1 MRKLISILIYL
12 VPLLFVF
19 AFIRFVFGDGE
30 LLFLIFWPIQM
41 IVFPIAA
48 ILFAIMPFIG
58 AYMIYKSI
66 INKEGAIGII
76 TYTII
81 TLVFALISFHLIPS
95 AIETYAG

>member
-1 MRKLISILIYL
+1 MRKFIETLIYL

-19 AFIRFVFGDGE
+19 AFIKFVFGDGE
-30 LLFLIFWPIQM
+30 LLYLLLSQIQM
-41 IVFPIAA
+41 IVLPIAA

-76 TYTII
+76 IYTII
-81 TLVFALISFHLIPS
+81 TFLFALISFHLIPM

>member
-1 MRKLISILIYL
+1 MGF
-12 VPLLFVF
+12 PLLFVF
-19 AFIRFVFGDGE
+19 AFIKFVFGDGE

-41 IVFPIAA
+41 IVLPIAA

-81 TLVFALISFHLIPS
+81 TLVLALISFHLIPI
-95 AIETYAG
+95 AVETYAG